1 MSDSGNHELTALL
14 KRAGA
19 GDQQAESDLMEIV
32 YPELRRV
39 AANRLRRERGNHTL
53 QTTALIN
60 ETFLR
65 LFRAAPIEWNDR
77 AHFFAVAARQMR
89 FILIDHARRKRRGDQ
104 LPVALDD
111 VIGAD
116 ALGLTVR
123 TEEDLIA
130 LDEALKQLESIDRRA
145 CLGVELRFFGGLT
158 LEETAQA
165 LQVDVTTIKRDWRF
179 AKSWLYRQ
187 LHLPAADGS

>member
-1 MSDSGNHELTALL
+1 MSNPASHNLTALL

-19 GDQQAESDLMEIV
+19 GDQQAESELMEIV

-39 AANRLRRERGNHTL
+39 ASRRLRRERNNHTL
-53 QTTALIN
+53 QTTGLIN
-60 ETFLR
+60 EVFLR
-65 LFRAAPIEWNDR
+65 LFRANPVEWNDR
-77 AHFFAVAARQMR
+77 SHFFAVAARQMR
-89 FILIDHARRKRRGDQ
+89 FILIDHGHRKHRGG
-104 LPVALDD
+104 LYPISLDETVGED
-111 VIGAD
+111 VP
-116 ALGLTVR
+116 GLTVR

-130 LDEALKQLESIDRRA
+130 LDEALRQLESIDRRA

-165 LQVDVTTIKRDWRF
+165 LQVNVATVKRDWRF

-187 LHLPAADGS
+187 LHLPAATNS